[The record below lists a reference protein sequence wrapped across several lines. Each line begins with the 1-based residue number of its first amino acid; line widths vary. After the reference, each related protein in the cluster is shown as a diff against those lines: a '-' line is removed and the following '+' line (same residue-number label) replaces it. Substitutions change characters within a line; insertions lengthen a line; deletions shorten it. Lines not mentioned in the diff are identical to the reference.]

1 MRFFRKLFGGDS
13 DNASTPAPTPT
24 TEATREVVSE
34 QSPEEGE

>member
-1 MRFFRKLFGGDS
+1 MGFFRKLFGGKKEEEVS
-13 DNASTPAPTPT
+13 TPT